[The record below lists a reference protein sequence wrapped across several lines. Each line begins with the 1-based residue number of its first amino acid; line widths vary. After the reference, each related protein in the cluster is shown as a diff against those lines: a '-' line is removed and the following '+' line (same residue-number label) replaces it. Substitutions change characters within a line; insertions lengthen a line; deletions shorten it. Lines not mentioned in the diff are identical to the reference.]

1 MSESKEE
8 RWFAFGAAAFA
19 AGFVALMALRRRG
32 PADGAT
38 SNQTRSGASALE
50 TREEENDRV
59 IHSLVVAVAGS
70 AYLLMGTGGGRK
82 AAPDHTTYWA
92 RYADW
97 AITTPLLLLGLAA
110 QALGKPTRRTALV
123 SGLLATDLYM
133 IGAGYL
139 ADKPARNDPMKWV
152 WYTASSGAFLA
163 IYYMLWGPLREEAR
177 RTGPEALSVYQRN
190 TAFLSTV
197 WAGYP
202 LNFLAGPEGLG
213 AIDEETSTAI
223 YAGLDVTAKVLF
235 GLYSLGNTQ
244 EKAARALAE
253 GRVPEHEL
261 RPTPRAFH
269 EAMEPGSPEEGEAGT
284 TG

>member
-1 MSESKEE
+1 MFENKEK

-19 AGFVALMALRRRG
+19 AGFVAMLALRRRP
-32 PADGAT
+32 PANDRQEAVG
-38 SNQTRSGASALE
+38 E

-70 AYLLMGTGGGRK
+70 AYLLMGSGGGREK
-82 AAPDHTTYWA
+82 APDHTTYWA

-110 QALGKPTRRTALV
+110 QALGKPSRRTALV

-133 IGAGYL
+133 IATGYL
-139 ADKPARNDPMKWV
+139 ADKPARSDPMKWV
-152 WYTASSGAFLA
+152 WYTASSGAFLG
-163 IYYMLWGPLREEAR
+163 IYYILWGPLRDEAAK
-177 RTGPEALSVYQRN
+177 TGPEALSVYQRN
-190 TAFLSTV
+190 ATFLSLV
-197 WAGYP
+197 WLGYP
-202 LNFLAGPEGLG
+202 LNFLAGPEGTE

-244 EKAARALAE
+244 EKAAKALAE
-253 GRVPEHEL
+253 GRVPEEEL
-261 RPTPRAFH
+261 RPSPRAFH
-269 EAMEPGSPEEGEAGT
+269 ERMEPGSPEEGEAGT
-284 TG
+284 PK

>member
-1 MSESKEE
+1 MSEKK
-8 RWFAFGAAAFA
+8 WFAIGAASFA
-19 AGFVALMALRRRG
+19 AGFVTLLALRRRTN
-32 PADGAT
+32 PAGRGRRREE
-38 SNQTRSGASALE
+38 QALE

-70 AYLLMGTGGGRK
+70 AYLLMGSGGGRK

-123 SGLLATDLYM
+123 GGLLATDLYM
-133 IGAGYL
+133 IATGYL
-139 ADKPARNDPMKWV
+139 ADKPARSDPRKWI
-152 WYTASSGAFLA
+152 WYSMSSGAFIGL
-163 IYYMLWGPLREEAR
+163 YYMLWGPLREEAE
-177 RTGPEALSVYQRN
+177 RTGPEALDVYTRN
-190 TAFLSTV
+190 ATFLSLV

-202 LNFLAGPEGLG
+202 LNFVAGPEGAGL
-213 AIDEETSTAI
+213 IDEESSTVV
-223 YAGLDVTAKVLF
+223 YAVLDVTAKVLF

-244 EKAARALAE
+244 EKAARALAD

-261 RPTPRAFH
+261 RPTTRAFQ
-269 EAMEPGSPEEGEAGT
+269 EAFEPGSPEEGEAGRRQ
-284 TG
+284 GAK

>member
-1 MSESKEE
+1 MSGSREK

-19 AGFVALMALRRRG
+19 AGFVALLALRR
-32 PADGAT
+32 PAMEAA
-38 SNQTRSGASALE
+38 SGEQRAEAPLE

-70 AYLLMGTGGGRK
+70 AYLLMGSGGGRK
-82 AAPDHTTYWA
+82 EAPDHTTYWA
-92 RYADW
+92 RYVDW

-123 SGLLATDLYM
+123 GGLLATDLYM
-133 IGAGYL
+133 IATGYL
-139 ADKPARNDPMKWV
+139 ADKPERRDPMKWV
-152 WYTASSGAFLA
+152 WYTASSAAMLGV
-163 IYYMLWGPLREEAR
+163 YYIMWGPLRDEAE
-177 RTGPEALSVYQRN
+177 RTGPAALDVYQRN
-190 TAFLSTV
+190 ATFLSLV

-223 YAGLDVTAKVLF
+223 YAGLDVTAKVIF

-244 EKAARALAE
+244 EKAGRALAD
-253 GRVPEHEL
+253 GRVPEHDL
-261 RPTPRAFH
+261 RPAPRAFQ
-269 EAMEPGSPEEGEAGT
+269 ERMDPGSPEEGEAGT
-284 TG
+284 AR